1 MVESV
6 DTADL
11 KSAARKG
18 VRVRVSV
25 FRLILKA
32 HSKNIY
38 TMPNVIHVGADA
50 HGYIPI
56 SFDTLYEVVKKQP
69 K

>member
-1 MVESV
+1 
-6 DTADL
+6 
-11 KSAARKG
+11 
-18 VRVRVSV
+18 V